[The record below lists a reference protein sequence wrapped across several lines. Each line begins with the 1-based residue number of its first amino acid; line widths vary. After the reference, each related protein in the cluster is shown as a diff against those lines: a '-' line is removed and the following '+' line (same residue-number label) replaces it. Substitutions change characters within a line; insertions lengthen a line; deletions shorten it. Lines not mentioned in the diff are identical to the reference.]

1 MSDFTSNFWPVF
13 ITAISLLGIFGCALL
28 LWRTSKI
35 KVESSSDGTSGHVW
49 DEDLREMN
57 KTRKEQY
64 KSSDAYFFADKELS
78 KLDRK
83 KRMGEA

>member
-1 MSDFTSNFWPVF
+1 MLDKCDYPNTPEFKEMVEY
-13 ITAISLLGIFGCALL
+13 
-28 LWRTSKI
+28 I
-35 KVESSSDGTSGHVW
+35 K
-49 DEDLREMN
+49 DLREMN

>member
-1 MSDFTSNFWPVF
+1 MHDAYPAEDFVDKLAKKGVLCNT
-13 ITAISLLGIFGCALL
+13 FGKQQVRLVTHLDVSAEMVEY
-28 LWRTSKI
+28 I
-35 KVESSSDGTSGHVW
+35 K
-49 DEDLREMN
+49 DLREMN